1 MFVLVNRVVVVG
13 DFKKH
18 LEGRERGRENKN
30 KNTQTTRTSRG
41 GCLDQQLAHPPTR
54 RGAARRL
61 LPLARGARAR
71 GEACCCCCCCSLSLR
86 VTQVVVVVVVGPAS
100 QLHGG
105 CHALVLV
112 RLHFT
117 SLHVVVVVVV
127 VLSLTLVWC
136 VFSALS
142 VLAVGF
148 LHLRY
153 VHHLCLV

>member
-1 MFVLVNRVVVVG
+1 MSWWWVISRSTWRG
-13 DFKKH
+13 
-18 LEGRERGRENKN
+18 GRGGGR
-30 KNTQTTRTSRG
+30 TRTRTHK
-41 GCLDQQLAHPPTR
+41 QQERHEEVVLINNLRIHPPTR
-54 RGAARRL
+54 RGASFRWLVGLVRGVRRVVVSCPCV
-61 LPLARGARAR
+61 LP
-71 GEACCCCCCCSLSLR
+71 
-86 VTQVVVVVVVGPAS
+86 QVVVVVVVGPAS

-105 CHALVLV
+105 CHALVLVLV

>member
-1 MFVLVNRVVVVG
+1 MLVGVKR
-13 DFKKH
+13 
-18 LEGRERGRENKN
+18 
-30 KNTQTTRTSRG
+30 SRQS
-41 GCLDQQLAHPPTR
+41 D
-54 RGAARRL
+54 L
-61 LPLARGARAR
+61 LIDL
-71 GEACCCCCCCSLSLR
+71 
-86 VTQVVVVVVVGPAS
+86 VVVVVGPAS

-112 RLHFT
+112 LVRLHFT
-117 SLHVVVVVVV
+117 SLHVVVVVVVV

-153 VHHLCLV
+153 VHHLSLV

>member
-1 MFVLVNRVVVVG
+1 MLVNRVVVVG

-112 RLHFT
+112 LVRLHFT
-117 SLHVVVVVVV
+117 SRCCCCCCCCFVTYPCVV
-127 VLSLTLVWC
+127 C
-136 VFSALS
+136 VFCTFCPCSRLS
-142 VLAVGF
+142 SP
-148 LHLRY
+148 
-153 VHHLCLV
+153 

>member
-1 MFVLVNRVVVVG
+1 
-13 DFKKH
+13 
-18 LEGRERGRENKN
+18 
-30 KNTQTTRTSRG
+30 
-41 GCLDQQLAHPPTR
+41 
-54 RGAARRL
+54 
-61 LPLARGARAR
+61 
-71 GEACCCCCCCSLSLR
+71 
-86 VTQVVVVVVVGPAS
+86 VVVVGPAS

-112 RLHFT
+112 LVRLHFT
-117 SLHVVVVVVV
+117 SLHVVVVVVVV